1 MEIHS
6 RVKAMAEGKV
16 WKMMGAKVVKGNDGE
31 CELEI
36 EVKEDFTQSY
46 HSMHGGLIGTLL
58 DMSMAAAISTT
69 LESNKYSNTIDLHTS
84 YLRPMFGKRLVAKAS
99 IVKRGKRIT
108 VVNADA
114 FNEDGKHI
122 ATARA
127 NFMILDK

>member
-1 MEIHS
+1 MEIHP
-6 RVKAMAEGKV
+6 RVKAMSEGSV
-16 WKMMGAKVVKGNDGE
+16 WKMMGVEVVKGNEGE

-36 EVKEDFTQSY
+36 EVKKDFTQSY
-46 HSMHGGLIGTLL
+46 DSMHGGLIATLL

-69 LESNKYSNTIDLHTS
+69 LESNKYSNTIDLHTN

-108 VVNADA
+108 VANADA